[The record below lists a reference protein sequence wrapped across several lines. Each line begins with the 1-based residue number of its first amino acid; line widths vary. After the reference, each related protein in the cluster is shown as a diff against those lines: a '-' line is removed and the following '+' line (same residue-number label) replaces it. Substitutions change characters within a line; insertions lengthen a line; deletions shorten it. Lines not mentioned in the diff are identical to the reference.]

1 MAVVEGYRHPELLA
15 EPDWVLEHR
24 EDSDVRLIDCRKIEA
39 YREAHLPGAVL
50 LPMLE
55 DPGTASP
62 LWLKSPTDAN
72 HVVGPDDFAKLM
84 GRAGVSN
91 DTTVVCYSDA
101 AMFAT
106 RLWWVL
112 NYYGHTK
119 AKVLNG
125 GWRRWI
131 SEGRPVTT
139 AESNPPHAKFA
150 PRTHPER
157 ICLVDDLMA
166 RYTSP
171 KVHVLN
177 VLPEGMYAGRDNR
190 FDNKHP
196 GHIPGSINIDS
207 DHFLDETGAFKSASQ
222 LSEIL
227 SAAGVT
233 QDREVIVHCQGGIR
247 TTIGVFV
254 LSLLGRERVR
264 AYDGSM
270 GEWSNRDDTPVTMKT
285 THVQS
290 RGDR

>member
-24 EDSDVRLIDCRKIEA
+24 EDANVRLIDCRKIDA
-39 YREAHLPGAVL
+39 YREAHIPGAVL
-50 LPMLE
+50 LPILE
-55 DPGTASP
+55 DSGAVSP
-62 LWLKSPTDAN
+62 LWLKNPTDPK
-72 HVVGPDDFAKLM
+72 HVMGPDDFAKLM

-91 DTTVVCYSDA
+91 ATNVVCYSDN

-131 SEGRPVTT
+131 SEGKPVTT
-139 AESNPPHAKFA
+139 AESTPQHAKFT
-150 PRTHPER
+150 PRAHDER
-157 ICLVDDLMA
+157 ICLIDDLLA
-166 RYTSP
+166 RYTNP
-171 KVHVLN
+171 NVQVLN
-177 VLPEGMYAGRDNR
+177 VLPEAMYAGRENP

-196 GHIPGSINIDS
+196 GHIPGSVNIDS
-207 DHFLDETGAFKSASQ
+207 DHFFEEAGAFKSASQ
-222 LSEIL
+222 LNEIL
-227 SAAGVT
+227 STAGVT
-233 QDREVIVHCQGGIR
+233 HDSEVIVHCQGGIR

-270 GEWSNRDDTPVTMKT
+270 GEWSNRDDTPVTMET
-285 THVQS
+285 TNAPS
-290 RGDR
+290 GGDR